1 MIIVRIFIVITIV
14 EVVVVVVV
22 VMIITVGGLD
32 FGREPKGSSPKS
44 RPPITIIAIINLFV
58 VVMIMK
64 NCYNNNMF
72 KK

>member
-14 EVVVVVVV
+14 EVVVVVV